1 METNLIP
8 SETHPAGEPEII
20 SAALRTQ
27 AALAVETFGGRVHV
41 EWNPQAAVT
50 PLGQLPFFI
59 EFLKTAELFAP
70 WVQECPL
77 ERRSPNAPANVDLLG
92 TLLLSVLAGQR
103 RYAHI
108 TAIRADG
115 VNPELLGMSRVLSE
129 DAVRRSFVAAEE
141 APCAAWL
148 QKHLQICYGPLLGE
162 PWILDVD
169 TTVKPLYGHQEG
181 AVVGFN
187 PQKPG
192 RPSHTYHTYFVANLR
207 LVLDVEVQAGNHT
220 AALYSRPGLWA
231 LLERLGPNA
240 RPAFIRGDC
249 AWGNEGAMVEAEEQ
263 GVDYLFKLKQSS
275 KVRRLIEQS
284 FAREDWRDAG
294 QGWQGVE
301 DALRLSGWTRAR
313 RVIVLRRPVKAEL
326 ALGKKGGSGQLDLSF
341 METLKPGQVYEYAV
355 LVSSLGKAVLTLAQ
369 HYRDRADAENNFD
382 EIKNQWGWGGYTTQ
396 DLKRCRIMARVVAL
410 IYNWWSLFVRLAIP
424 ERHAEAITS
433 RPLLLHAIARLTRH
447 GGRRTVSVT
456 STHGKMGEI
465 KRMLE
470 GVNRVLG
477 RLRRAAEQLSRAER
491 WRWLLS
497 VIFRIYL
504 GGRLLKTPPLVE
516 SSAAT
521 AL

>member
-1 METNLIP
+1 METKHIP
-8 SETHPAGEPEII
+8 LATHPTGEPEIF
-20 SAALRTQ
+20 SQALHTQ
-27 AALAVETFGGRVHV
+27 AALAVETFAGRVHV

-59 EFLKTAELFAP
+59 EFLKTAELFTP
-70 WVQECPL
+70 WLQECPL
-77 ERRSPNAPANVDLLG
+77 ERCSPNAPANVDLLG

-108 TAIRADG
+108 SAIRADG

-129 DAVRRSFVAAEE
+129 DAVRRAFLGAD
-141 APCAAWL
+141 APACAAWL
-148 QKHLQICYGPLLGE
+148 QKHLQICYAPLLHE

-181 AVVGFN
+181 AVVGYN

-192 RPSHTYHTYFVANLR
+192 RPSHTYHTYFMANLR

-231 LLERLGPNA
+231 LIERLEPGA

-249 AWGNEGAMVEAEEQ
+249 AWGNEGAMAEAEEH

-275 KVRRLIEQS
+275 GVRRLIEQA
-284 FAREDWRDAG
+284 FARQDWSEAG
-294 QGWQGVE
+294 QGWEGVE
-301 DALRLSGWTRAR
+301 DQLRLAGWTRAR

-326 ALGKKGGSGQLDLSF
+326 AVQKKGGPGQPELAF
-341 METLKPGQVYEYAV
+341 METLQPGEVYEYAV
-355 LVSSLGKAVLTLAQ
+355 LVTSLSEPVLTLAQ

-382 EIKNQWGWGGYTTQ
+382 EIKNQWGWGGYTTH
-396 DLKRCRIMARVVAL
+396 DLGRCQVMARVVAL

-433 RPLLLHAIARLTRH
+433 RPLLLHAIAKLTRH
-447 GGRRTVSVT
+447 AGQSTISVT
-456 STHGKMGEI
+456 STHAKMGQI
-465 KRMLE
+465 QRMLE
-470 GVNRVLG
+470 GVSRVLRG
-477 RLRRAAEQLSRAER
+477 LRETAEQLSRTER

-497 VIFRIYL
+497 VIFRNYL
-504 GGRLLKTPPLVE
+504 GGRLLKAPPQLE
-516 SSAAT
+516 NLAAT
-521 AL
+521 TP